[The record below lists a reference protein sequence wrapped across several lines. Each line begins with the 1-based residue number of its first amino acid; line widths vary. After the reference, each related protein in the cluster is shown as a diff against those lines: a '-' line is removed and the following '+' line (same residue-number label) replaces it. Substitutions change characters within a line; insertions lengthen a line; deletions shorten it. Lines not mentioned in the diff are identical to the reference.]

1 LNLFEDANLEGMEAC
16 TMKPVRESEFPV
28 QIQNNTADEVL
39 FAVIYSPK
47 ISAKLARDAKNKSL
61 ERWESRPGE
70 LTHRRLL
77 NDQTYSK
84 YSDLALNLGAA
95 SNAELLTYK
104 AIAEIR
110 FPGLLNIDES
120 LVKKKKEKN
129 MAHGI
134 ADRVRFNDNIFTP
147 ELFQYALD
155 YMYTGKLDF
164 LELDD
169 EKVIRIYAMAKQ
181 LRYDALGKYCRAHLE
196 SNLGLHNVFLTL
208 KFTSEQKQDDLKDFA
223 INFCLNNWQTIS
235 ASKEGLGIIGLS
247 LFQEIT
253 VAKAGN
259 PETPPLLTPTEFPPN
274 TLIEDF
280 QRIRSLMHFADAVSV
295 FGNVIVPYHR
305 CILAA
310 ASPKFHTVFA
320 KEAGSSKKTLPRYS
334 FDTISGGAF
343 KGLIDL
349 IYSGTTNISL
359 NEACE
364 LLENMAVQFE
374 LETVR
379 QDCEAIICQ
388 PQKIDDGNVM
398 NVLRVTYLKFNEG
411 RANLTVV
418 VRGHCLAYICAH
430 FRDVDMSLLKKFDAS
445 TAWEILQ
452 MLHERFNKHSLVGL
466 D

>member
-1 LNLFEDANLEGMEAC
+1 
-16 TMKPVRESEFPV
+16 
-28 QIQNNTADEVL
+28 
-39 FAVIYSPK
+39 
-47 ISAKLARDAKNKSL
+47 
-61 ERWESRPGE
+61 
-70 LTHRRLL
+70 
-77 NDQTYSK
+77 
-84 YSDLALNLGAA
+84 
-95 SNAELLTYK
+95 
-104 AIAEIR
+104 
-110 FPGLLNIDES
+110 
-120 LVKKKKEKN
+120 